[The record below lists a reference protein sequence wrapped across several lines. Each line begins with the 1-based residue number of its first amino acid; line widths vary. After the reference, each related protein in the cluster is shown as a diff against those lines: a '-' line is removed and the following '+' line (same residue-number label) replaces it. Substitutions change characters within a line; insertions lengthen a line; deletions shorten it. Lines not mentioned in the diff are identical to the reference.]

1 MRRVVGLAVV
11 VVVLVW
17 GGGAISRRCQ
27 SQVAIGKNSRVT
39 VK

>member
-17 GGGAISRRCQ
+17 GVVPSHAD
-27 SQVAIGKNSRVT
+27 VRVRSLLART
-39 VK
+39 LA

>member
-17 GGGAISRRCQ
+17 G
-27 SQVAIGKNSRVT
+27 QVALGKNSRVT